1 MFTWQGKQSIRIES
15 NTHVNFWKAVRPL
28 LFQLDS
34 ELAHDLTM
42 EALGS
47 LSHWPEALACM
58 KQLIQAPQRPVRL
71 WDLEFPNPVGLA
83 AGMDKSA
90 KALPVW
96 EALGFG
102 FMELGGV
109 TWLGQPGNPKPRMFR
124 AVPEEALVN
133 RMGFNNPGA
142 PAMALALEEWKSSG
156 AWPSCPVGMNLG
168 KSKLTPLESA
178 AEDYAAS
185 LETLSPWVDFFV
197 VNVSSPNT
205 PNLRQLQDKSALSG
219 ILKEL
224 NRRNAYNRPIL
235 VKLAPD
241 LSWSAVEEAV
251 EVGTECGVSGWVAVN
266 TTLARPEGKTGASR
280 RVLDETGGLSGRPL
294 KKQRLEFVSRL
305 SEWTQGKVPIIGV
318 GGIFSSDDVKATLD
332 AGASLVQIYSGL
344 VYEGPGV
351 VRSILRGLDSAAS
364 N

>member
-1 MFTWQGKQSIRIES
+1 M
-15 NTHVNFWKAVRPL
+15 NFWKAVRPL

-47 LSHWPEALACM
+47 LSHWTEALDCM
-58 KQLIQAPQRPVRL
+58 RKFTHSPQRPVRL
-71 WDLEFPNPVGLA
+71 WDLEFPNVVGLA

-109 TWLGQPGNPKPRMFR
+109 TWHSQPGNPKPRMFR
-124 AVPEEALVN
+124 AVSEEALVN

-142 PAMALALEEWKSSG
+142 RAMAVSLEEWKSSG

-168 KSKLTPLESA
+168 KSKVTPLEEA

-185 LETLSPWVDFFV
+185 LETLSPWIDFFV

-205 PNLRQLQDKSALSG
+205 PNLRKLQDKSALRG

-224 NRRNAYNRPIL
+224 NRRNHHNRPIL

-251 EVGTECGVSGWVAVN
+251 EVGSECGVSGWVAVN
-266 TTLARPEGKTGASR
+266 TTLARPEGKTGSSR
-280 RVLDETGGLSGRPL
+280 RALSEAGGLSGRPL
-294 KKQRLEFVSRL
+294 KKQRIEFVRRL
-305 SEWTQGKVPIIGV
+305 AECTQGKLPVIGV

-351 VRSILRGLDSAAS
+351 VRSILRGLSSSAS

>member
-1 MFTWQGKQSIRIES
+1 MEISK
-15 NTHVNFWKAVRPL
+15 VNCWKAFRSL

-34 ELAHDLTM
+34 EWAHDLTL

-47 LSHWPEALACM
+47 LSHWSEAVEALR
-58 KQLIQAPQRPVRL
+58 LGLRAPQRPVKI

-96 EALGFG
+96 RALGFG
-102 FMELGGV
+102 FIELGGV
-109 TWLGQPGNPKPRMFR
+109 TWLEQPGNPKPRMFR
-124 AVPEEALVN
+124 AIAEEALVN

-142 PAMALALEEWKSSG
+142 RAMAEALQEWKSSG
-156 AWPSCPVGMNLG
+156 AWPDCPVGMNLG

-178 AEDYAAS
+178 AEDYALS

-205 PNLRQLQDKSALSG
+205 PNLRKLQDKSALSA

-224 NRRNAYNRPIL
+224 NRRNTLNRPIL

-241 LSWSAVEEAV
+241 LSWAAVEEAV
-251 EVGTECGVSGWVAVN
+251 EVGTENQVAGWVAVN
-266 TTLARPEGKTGASR
+266 TTLARPEGRDGQSR
-280 RVLDETGGLSGRPL
+280 RGLAETGGLSGRPL
-294 KKQRLEFVSRL
+294 RSKSLEFTRRL
-305 SEWTQGKVPIIGV
+305 SDWTQGNVPIIGV
-318 GGIFSSDDVKATLD
+318 GGIIDADDVRATLD

-344 VYEGPGV
+344 VYEGPGLV
-351 VRSILRGLDSAAS
+351 KSILQGLRQMEQQKEEILR
-364 N
+364 